1 MEILGYHI
9 PFTKVKD
16 VSTNLP
22 PKSNIARKITF
33 EQTLHRTRQD
43 IGTWRSA
50 MLQAES
56 LHYPNRQELYRLY
69 KDIVLDAHLSGLIAT
84 RKYQILQS
92 DFKVVDKDGNEVE
105 DKTELL
111 KNKWFY
117 DFLDYSLDSIFY
129 GFSLIQF
136 GSLQDDIFTTVDLV
150 PRQYVKQEFDI
161 VVDTPAAI
169 TGENFLDAK
178 YRPWVVGVGQKRDLG
193 LLAKAAP
200 YVLWKKG
207 ALQAWAEFAEIFG
220 TPIRIG
226 KTNVRDEVTRSN
238 MEGFLKNMGV
248 SAYGVFDTNDL
259 IEIVESNRSD
269 AHQVFDMMI
278 DRCNSELSK
287 LILGQ
292 TGTTDEKSYAGSAN
306 VHERVLKMYGE
317 ADEAFIENVLKY
329 QLIPLLNLHGL
340 GFDGL
345 HIESK
350 EDDKFSYEEKAK
362 IDLELLKYF
371 DIDPVYIENEYGTPV
386 KAKVQP
392 IDNKGSVQSVKNKLD
407 EYYN

>member
-1 MEILGYHI
+1 MELFGLHI
-9 PFTKVKD
+9 PFTKVNN
-16 VSTNLP
+16 VTNNLP
-22 PKSNIARKITF
+22 PKANISRKITF

-43 IGTWRSA
+43 IATWRSA
-50 MLQAES
+50 VLQAES
-56 LHYPNRQELYRLY
+56 LQYPNRQELYRLY

-84 RKYQILQS
+84 RKYQILQN
-92 DFKVVDKDGNEVE
+92 DYKVVDKSGNEIE
-105 DKTELL
+105 DKTQLL
-111 KNKWFY
+111 QNKWFY
-117 DFLDYSLDSIFY
+117 EFLDYSMDSIFY

-136 GSLQDDIFTTVDLV
+136 NSLENDVFQSVDLV

-178 YRPWVVGVGQKRDLG
+178 YRAWVIGVGNKRDLG

-207 ALQAWAEFAEIFG
+207 AIQAWAEFCEIFG

-226 KTNVRDEVTRSN
+226 KTNVRDEATRSN

-269 AHQVFDMMI
+269 AFDVFDKMI
-278 DRCNSELSK
+278 ERCNSELSK

-292 TGTTDEKSYAGSAN
+292 TGTTDEKSYSGSAN
-306 VHERVLKMYGE
+306 VHERVLKMYGD
-317 ADEAFIENVLKY
+317 ADEMFIENVLKY
-329 QLIPLLNLHGL
+329 QLVPLLNLQGL
-340 GFDGL
+340 GFEGL
-345 HIESK
+345 SIES
-350 EDDKFSYEEKAK
+350 EEEDKFSYEEKSK
-362 IDLELLKYF
+362 IDLELLKYY
-371 DIDPVYIENEYGTPV
+371 DIPADYIEQEYGTPV
-386 KAKVQP
+386 VVKP
-392 IDNKGSVQSVKNKLD
+392 IDNTGSISSVKNKL
-407 EYYN
+407 EQYYS

>member
-1 MEILGYHI
+1 MKIFGRTFFE
-9 PFTKVKD
+9 KVQN
-16 VSTNLP
+16 VSNNLP
-22 PKSNIARKITF
+22 QKSNIQRTVKF

-69 KDIVLDAHLSGLIAT
+69 KDVMLDAHLTGLIAT

-92 DFKVVDKDGNEVE
+92 EYKVVDKAGNEVE

-111 KNKWFY
+111 KHKWFY
-117 DFLDYSLDSIFY
+117 DFIDLSLDSIYY

-136 GSLQDDIFTTVDLV
+136 GALENDVFRTIDLV

-161 VVDTPAAI
+161 VVETPAAI

-178 YRPWVVGVGQKRDLG
+178 YKGWVIGVGQKRDLG

-207 ALQAWAEFAEIFG
+207 AMQAWAEYTEIFG

-238 MEGFLKNMGV
+238 MENFLKNMGV
-248 SAYGVFDTNDL
+248 SAYGVFDTDDL
-259 IEIVESNRSD
+259 IELVESNRTD
-269 AHQVFDMMI
+269 AFDVFDKMI

-292 TGTTDEKSYAGSAN
+292 TGTTDEKSYSGSAN

-317 ADEAFIENVLKY
+317 ADEMLLDSIFTY
-329 QLIPLLNLHGL
+329 QLVPLLNFHGL
-340 GFDGL
+340 GFEGL
-345 HIESK
+345 RIES
-350 EDDKFSYEEKAK
+350 EEEDKFSYEEKAK
-362 IDLELLKYF
+362 IDLELLKYY
-371 DIDPVYIENEYGTPV
+371 DIDPIYIEKEYGTPV
-386 KAKVQP
+386 TKKAV
-392 IDNKGSVQSVKNKLD
+392 DNTGSIQSVKNKLD
-407 EYYN
+407 EYYS

>member
-1 MEILGYHI
+1 MEVFGLHI
-9 PFTKVKD
+9 PFTKVAN
-16 VSTNLP
+16 VTQNLP
-22 PKSNIARKITF
+22 PKSNIQRTVKF

-43 IGTWRSA
+43 IGTWRAA

-69 KDIVLDAHLSGLIAT
+69 KDVMLDAHLTGLIAT

-92 DFKVVDKDGNEVE
+92 EYKVVDKAGNEVE

-111 KNKWFY
+111 KHKWFY
-117 DFLDYSLDSIFY
+117 DFIDLSLDSIYY

-136 GSLQDDIFTTVDLV
+136 GALENDVFRTIDLV

-161 VVDTPAAI
+161 VVETPAAI

-178 YRPWVVGVGQKRDLG
+178 YKGWVIGVGQKRDLG

-207 ALQAWAEFAEIFG
+207 AMQAWAEYTEIFG

-238 MEGFLKNMGV
+238 MENFLKNMGV
-248 SAYGVFDTNDL
+248 SAYGVFDTDDL
-259 IEIVESNRSD
+259 IELVESNRTD
-269 AHQVFDMMI
+269 AFDVFDKMI

-292 TGTTDEKSYAGSAN
+292 TGTTDEKSYSGSAN

-317 ADEAFIENVLKY
+317 ADEMLLDSIFTY
-329 QLIPLLNLHGL
+329 QLVPLLNYHGL
-340 GFDGL
+340 GFEGL
-345 HIESK
+345 RIES
-350 EDDKFSYEEKAK
+350 EEEDKFSYEEKAK
-362 IDLELLKYF
+362 IDLELLKYY
-371 DIDPVYIENEYGTPV
+371 DIDPIYIEKEYGTPV
-386 KAKVQP
+386 TKKAV
-392 IDNKGSVQSVKNKLD
+392 DNTGSIQSVKNKLD
-407 EYYN
+407 EYYS